1 MPTRKDGARVR
12 SIHTLVTIL
21 GALVLLGAIGSILN
35 HETSGARFG
44 LVFGIAL
51 VVLGEWSRWR
61 DHHR

>member
-1 MPTRKDGARVR
+1 MR
-12 SIHTLVTIL
+12 SIYTLVTIL

-35 HETSGARFG
+35 HETGGARFG

-61 DHHR
+61 ARHR